1 MVTYRKLQQ
10 TGGEE
15 GSSFLVI
22 LPKDWVLRQELSKG
36 DTVVVAEREDGCLI
50 VDPRLPKAGE
60 PRSTTV
66 QIEANLRWEIT
77 SKYLLGFD
85 EIRVASGEPITSNQR
100 LELKKIINRFVAL
113 EITDEITHEDGYE
126 IVVRCL
132 VDPSTL
138 PVRKAM
144 KRMNLI
150 ASRMLND
157 ALTAYF
163 EGTQDVA
170 EDVIQRDE
178 EVDRLFFL
186 IVRELRSAI
195 QYPRMSEIMSIAP
208 VEALDFRLAAQYI
221 ERIADLSVDIARRTD
236 KAPAA
241 SFIKRMESIVD
252 KVKDMLSKSVEN
264 LFKFDPEK
272 VVSVIKAER
281 ELIDDIGKTRQYVL
295 SKSKGEP
302 HTELFVIDS
311 LLRIGE
317 AAKDIVDLALPQS

>member
-10 TGGEE
+10 TGGDE

-22 LPKDWVLRQELSKG
+22 LPKDWVLRQKLGKG

-60 PRSTTV
+60 PRTTTV

-85 EIRVASGEPITSNQR
+85 EIRIASGEPITSDQR
-100 LELKKIINRFVAL
+100 LELKKIIGRFVAL
-113 EITDEITHEDGYE
+113 EITDEISHDGGHE

-157 ALTAYF
+157 ALKAYF
-163 EGTQDVA
+163 EGDQDFA
-170 EDVIQRDE
+170 KDVIQRDE

-236 KAPAA
+236 KAPAG
-241 SFIKRMESIVD
+241 SFIKRMESIAD

-264 LFKFDPEK
+264 LFKFDSEK
-272 VVSVIKAER
+272 VMSVIELER
-281 ELIDDIGKTRQYVL
+281 DLIDDIGRTIQYVL
-295 SKSKGEP
+295 SKSNREP

>member
-10 TGGEE
+10 TGGDE
-15 GSSFLVI
+15 GSSFLII
-22 LPKDWVLRQELSKG
+22 LPKDWVLRQELGKG

-60 PRSTTV
+60 PRTTTV

-85 EIRVASGEPITSNQR
+85 EIRIVSGEPITSNQR
-100 LELKKIINRFVAL
+100 LELKKIIGRFVAL
-113 EITDEITHEDGYE
+113 EITDEIMHDDGHE

-163 EGTQDVA
+163 EGAQDVA

-195 QYPRMSEIMSIAP
+195 QYPRMSEMMSIAP
-208 VEALDFRLAAQYI
+208 VEALDLRLAAQYI
-221 ERIADLSVDIARRTD
+221 ERIADLSVDIAGRTD

-241 SFIKRMESIVD
+241 SFIKRMESIAD

-264 LFKFDPEK
+264 LFKFDSEK
-272 VVSVIKAER
+272 VVSVITAER

-295 SKSKGEP
+295 SKSNGEP
-302 HTELFVIDS
+302 HTELFVLDS